1 MTADPDRSLG
11 SRPETIQHHSVII
24 VGGGPGGL
32 GVAATLEGWHPYFK
46 GDFEF
51 PVPEVQELAEQFRD
65 CPLELDQ
72 HRVLQAG
79 LRPIEFY
86 RMRHHPVQEA
96 LPLDEWTLGFTRRSR
111 VDWKLLSLDRPGGLW
126 NNVPREQLTL
136 GPAHWMELAQ
146 YPVQQFYAD
155 TGRDSDPNALIHKND
170 IVPYYHA
177 FAEKLDLNRRIQT
190 GAEVTC
196 IRPLSED
203 AGPRFLIEAETDAGR
218 QWYTCDF
225 VVFAVGPKSSPRHL
239 SADGTDQPY
248 VQFNYNHSD
257 DLPGDR
263 VMVVGGGRSADWA
276 ATECH
281 DAGKTVVYVMR
292 QTPDPHLKLINE
304 SQHLPYYRRL
314 AQILSEDQER
324 LGLLYG
330 SEVKEFRPDGN
341 VLIGTPEGD
350 VEVQVDHV
358 IVEIGGEPDYS
369 LLQGFQPL
377 TLVPKRDNFRFQVM
391 QMQTD
396 QATFESVDVSGLYP
410 AGYLSQ
416 GTGLSVIG
424 FHCGAYLIAGDIL
437 RRLGYFNTAALM
449 NEA

>member
-1 MTADPDRSLG
+1 MTEDPQRSR
-11 SRPETIQHHSVII
+11 SSSSESIQHHSVVI

-32 GVAATLEGWHPYFK
+32 GAGAVLEGWHPHFK
-46 GDFEF
+46 GDFQF
-51 PVPEVQELAEQFRD
+51 PLLEVQQLAEQFRD

-72 HRVLQAG
+72 HRVLRAG

-86 RMRHHPVQEA
+86 RMRHHPTQEA
-96 LPLDEWTLGFTRRSR
+96 LPLEDWTLGFSKRPG
-111 VDWKLLSLDRPGGLW
+111 VDWKMLSLDKPGGLW

-136 GPAHWMELAQ
+136 GPAHWMELSQ
-146 YPVQQFYAD
+146 YPVLQFYED
-155 TGRDSDPNALIHKND
+155 FGLERDPNALIHKSD

-177 FAEKLDLNRRIQT
+177 FAEKLGLNDRIQT
-190 GAEVTC
+190 GTEVTS

-203 AGPRFLIEAETDAGR
+203 AGPRFLVEAETDAGR
-218 QWYTCDF
+218 QWYSCDYI
-225 VVFAVGPKSSPRHL
+225 VFAVGPKSAKRYLTAS
-239 SADGTDQPY
+239 GTDQPY
-248 VQFNYNHSD
+248 VQNAYNHAD
-257 DLPGDR
+257 DLPGER

-292 QTPDPHLKLINE
+292 QTPEPHLKLINE
-304 SQHLPYYRRL
+304 SQHLPYYQRI
-314 AQILSEDQER
+314 AQILSEDQQR
-324 LGLLYG
+324 FGLLYG
-330 SEVKEFRPDGN
+330 SEVKAFRDGGE

-350 VEVQVDHV
+350 VEVGVDHV
-358 IVEIGGEPDYS
+358 IVEIGGEPDYG

-396 QATFESVDVSGLYP
+396 QATFESVDIAGLYP

-437 RRLGYFNTAALM
+437 RRMGYFSR
-449 NEA
+449 